1 MWMISGMKMD
11 GWWSLVGVGRMS
23 VTHSTHSEAPGRS
36 SLELGGLCE
45 PLNDVS
51 IIKIT
56 RVKPF

>member
-36 SLELGGLCE
+36 SLRVRRNLCD
-45 PLNDVS
+45 PLNDVHY
-51 IIKIT
+51 KNNT
-56 RVKPF
+56 G